1 MFKLLKKLDAAIA
14 GFEKLVLAW
23 GILLM
28 AINSIANVFGRYLF
42 NQSLYFSEELNQF
55 LIVLVTFVGLGYAAR
70 KGRHIRMSAV
80 YDQLPDRWRKA
91 LMIVICA
98 LTAAIMFL
106 LAYYAV
112 SYLAIVADLQ
122 KVTPALQIPLYLTY
136 LWVPV
141 GFAIT
146 GVQYVLTIVQN
157 LRKPDVYISFEE
169 IDRYDT
175 PETPEAGL

>member
-1 MFKLLKKLDAAIA
+1 MLKRFAKLDATIAI
-14 GFEKLVLAW
+14 FEKWVLAW

-28 AINSIANVFGRYLF
+28 AANSIANVFGRYLF
-42 NQSLYFSEELNQF
+42 NQSIYFSEELNQF

-70 KGRHIRMSAV
+70 QGRHIRMSAV
-80 YDQLPDRWRKA
+80 YDQLPDRGRKA

-112 SYLAIVADLQ
+112 SYLGIVADLG

-141 GFAIT
+141 GFTIT
-146 GVQYVLTIVQN
+146 GIQYVLAIVQN
-157 LRKPDVYISFEE
+157 LRKDGVYISYSE
-169 IDRYDT
+169 IDRYET
-175 PETPEAGL
+175 PDTPEAGL